1 MGRWMKPTPSRRI
14 VVERDGFVLYEDAR
28 LVGNVA
34 WADVDGIVAYKSD
47 DITTDTVWLEF
58 HLAATGQHFAISEE
72 AEGFWRVAEMV
83 KQVFP
88 DSLQEWRARVIL
100 PAFAANLTQ
109 VYRHQDPQ
117 S

>member
-1 MGRWMKPTPSRRI
+1 MKPAPRHRI
-14 VVERDGFVLYEDAR
+14 VVEPDGFALYEDAR

-34 WADVDGIVAYKSD
+34 WAGVDGIVAYKSD

-58 HLAATGQHFAISEE
+58 HLAATGQHLAISEE

-83 KQVFP
+83 KQVLP
-88 DSLQEWRARVIL
+88 DSLQDWRARVIR
-100 PAFAANLTQ
+100 PAFAPNLTQ
-109 VYRHQDPQ
+109 VYRRRDPQ